1 MSAVSAVSAVS
12 ATGPG
17 AARSRSGHTAVVG
30 AMLMATAGLVS
41 MMALGV
47 FYIALRTGAAG
58 DYASSTGMK
67 FNNYSAVTIVFTML
81 MASGAAGWGVAAAR
95 LGNRRWGATGF
106 GLAILFDLA
115 ALNLLWDIGQ
125 KLNVG
130 VAEFSATT
138 IIYTLLVAGGIAMG
152 IGAVSSIGGLV
163 SVIGGHSSPATRYQ
177 ALACSIGQHF
187 AGLAWLVPFIAVFLK
202 K

>member
-1 MSAVSAVSAVS
+1 MSAVTTTGGLPASAK
-12 ATGPG
+12 
-17 AARSRSGHTAVVG
+17 SRSGHTSVVG
-30 AMLMATAGLVS
+30 AMLMATSGLVA

-47 FYIALRTGAAG
+47 FYIALRTGEAANF
-58 DYASSTGMK
+58 ASQTGMK
-67 FNNYSAVTIVFTML
+67 FNNYSAVTIVFTMIL
-81 MASGAAGWGVAAAR
+81 ASIAAGWAVAAAR

-130 VAEFSATT
+130 VVDFTATT
-138 IIYTLLVAGGIAMG
+138 IVYTLLIAGGIAMG
-152 IGAVSSIGGLV
+152 IGAVSCIAGLV
-163 SVIGGHSSPATRYQ
+163 SVIGGHSSPTTRYQ
-177 ALACSIGQHF
+177 ALAASIGQHF
-187 AGLAWLVPFIAVFLK
+187 AGLAWLIPFVAIFLK